1 MILKNA
7 THDGSR
13 SRRGNPHSIA
23 GFVLSLVVSAPWV
36 YLLVDT
42 LMAPAITNPTGF
54 NRRTIAVSESF
65 LDEEFVQYLIL
76 IMWGVS
82 IYFCW
87 RGLVRAREQKWA
99 GREAKKRYR
108 VLAICGIAL
117 PLIAVIAGAIVY
129 LARVDLL

>member
-1 MILKNA
+1 MLKNT
-7 THDGSR
+7 THDRPR
-13 SRRGNPHSIA
+13 SRRGNPHAIA

-87 RGLVRAREQKWA
+87 RGLVRVREQRRA

-108 VLAICGIAL
+108 VLAICGMVL
-117 PLIAVIAGAIVY
+117 PLIALTAGVIVY